1 MRFKMKTGLL
11 LWLLALPLVAAEFE
25 VKSLTEAQAREY
37 KLDTGFYKKATEVQG
52 ILIVTSGRVADV
64 AHHETAYQFDM
75 LMRSLKPEIA
85 ERIRKKRVLCLL
97 IGHNELTSQ
106 MPQFATDKIGK
117 ELDFYN
123 WRRRGFLT
131 RIGTRSTVVFAEEDV
146 MEYEGGM
153 RLESILVHEFGHV
166 VHGAGFDD
174 ALQKRLT
181 ATFEN
186 VAKTGIWNDGRAAQR
201 FRRVTSKKPVSL
213 LTELKQWFPKESP
226 ELLKRA
232 LNEGDILVNSKKANA
247 QVKVTSGD
255 KVLIAFGGPKRCYA
269 SRNRAEY
276 WAEIYQCWFNTNRTM
291 DHDHNHI
298 HTRAQ
303 LIKYDPMG
311 AKLCEDVLGKP
322 DWRFVSPRERAGQA
336 HLKNYDPAKAPKVE
350 DLPHIKVAAND
361 YYDEYWKVFWQRL
374 YDKHEVPSPHTRSLF
389 NGKDLTGW
397 KVDVP
402 HLDNNPDDKVPFVA
416 RDGMLVSLGSPG
428 GHLVHDEVNQNYRLE
443 VEYRF
448 AGKPGNCGVLVHA
461 STPRALYKMFPK
473 SIEVQMYHKN
483 AGDFW
488 CIVEDITVPN
498 MVKRRGPEKNWGIT
512 EGKARR
518 IINLTDGSE
527 KEPGDWNRMVIE
539 CLNDQIKVWVN
550 GDFVNHGSKCTAR
563 KGKIAIQAE
572 GSEVEFRKLALTPI
586 NALTE

>member
-1 MRFKMKTGLL
+1 MKNTYLT
-11 LWLLALPLVAAEFE
+11 LLALFISLPVQAAYQ
-25 VKSLTEAQAREY
+25 VKPLTEVQAREY
-37 KLDTGFYKKATEVQG
+37 KLDTGFYKKATEVQD
-52 ILIVTSGRVADV
+52 ILIVTSGKVADQ

-75 LMRSLKPEIA
+75 LMRNINPQIA
-85 ERIRKKRVLCLL
+85 EAIRKKRVLCLL
-97 IGHNELTSQ
+97 IGHNEFTSQ
-106 MPQFATDKIGK
+106 LPQFTTNKKGED
-117 ELDFYN
+117 LDFYN
-123 WRRRGFLT
+123 WRQRGFLT
-131 RIGTRSTVVFAEEDV
+131 RIGSRPTVVFAEEDV

-153 RLESILVHEFGHV
+153 KLESILIHEFGHV
-166 VHGAGFDD
+166 VHGAGFDE

-181 ATFEN
+181 KTFEN
-186 VAKTGIWNDGRAAQR
+186 VAKTNIWNDGRAAQR
-201 FRRVTSKKPVSL
+201 YRRIKSDDPVSL
-213 LTELKQWFPKESP
+213 FAALKKSFPDESP
-226 ELLKRA
+226 KLIRKCLDS
-232 LNEGDILVNSKKANA
+232 GDILVNGKKTTAK
-247 QVKVTSGD
+247 VKVNKDD
-255 KVLIAFGGPKRCYA
+255 KVLIVFGGPKRCYA

-276 WAEIYQCWFNTNRTM
+276 WAEIYQCWYDTNRTM

-303 LIKYDPMG
+303 LIKYDPLG

-322 DWRFVSPRERAGQA
+322 EWRFVSPRLRAGQG
-336 HLKNYDPAKAPKVE
+336 HLKNYDPTKAPKVE
-350 DLPHIKVAAND
+350 DLPHIKKAAND
-361 YYDEYWKVFWQRL
+361 YYDKYWKVFWQRL
-374 YDKHEVPSPHTRSLF
+374 YDKHEVLSPHTRSLF

-402 HLDNNPDDKVPFVA
+402 HLDKHPDGKVPFVA

-448 AGKPGNCGVLVHA
+448 AGKPGNCGVLVH
-461 STPRALYKMFPK
+461 SSKPRALYKMFPK

-488 CIVEDITVPN
+488 CIVENITVPN

-518 IINLTDGSE
+518 ILNLTDGSE

-539 CLNDQIKVWVN
+539 CLNDQVKVWVN

-572 GSEVEFRKLALTPI
+572 GSEVEFRKLDLTPI
-586 NALTE
+586 NVLTD

>member
-1 MRFKMKTGLL
+1 MKNTYLT
-11 LWLLALPLVAAEFE
+11 LLALFISLPVQAAYQ
-25 VKSLTEAQAREY
+25 VKPLTEVQAREY
-37 KLDTGFYKKATEVQG
+37 KLDTGFYKKATEVQD
-52 ILIVTSGRVADV
+52 ILIVTSGKVADQ

-75 LMRSLKPEIA
+75 LMRNINPQIA
-85 ERIRKKRVLCLL
+85 EAIRKKRVLCLL
-97 IGHNELTSQ
+97 IGHNEFTSQ
-106 MPQFATDKIGK
+106 LPQFTTNKKGED
-117 ELDFYN
+117 LDFYN
-123 WRRRGFLT
+123 WRQRGFLT
-131 RIGTRSTVVFAEEDV
+131 RIGSRPTVVFAEEDV

-153 RLESILVHEFGHV
+153 KLESILIHEFGHV
-166 VHGAGFDD
+166 VHGAGFDE

-181 ATFEN
+181 KTFEN
-186 VAKTGIWNDGRAAQR
+186 VAETNIWNDGRAAQR
-201 FRRVTSKKPVSL
+201 YRRIKSDDPVSL
-213 LTELKQWFPKESP
+213 FAALKKTFPDESP
-226 ELLKRA
+226 KLIRKCLDS
-232 LNEGDILVNSKKANA
+232 GDILVNGKKTTAK
-247 QVKVTSGD
+247 VKVNKDD
-255 KVLIAFGGPKRCYA
+255 KVLIVFGGPKRCYA

-276 WAEIYQCWFNTNRTM
+276 WAEIYQCWYNTNRTM

-303 LIKYDPMG
+303 LIQYDPMG

-322 DWRFVSPRERAGQA
+322 EWRFVSPRLRAGQG
-336 HLKNYDPAKAPKVE
+336 HLKNYDPTKAPKVE
-350 DLPHIKVAAND
+350 DLPHIKKAAND
-361 YYDEYWKVFWQRL
+361 YYDKYWKNFWQRL
-374 YDKHEVPSPHTRSLF
+374 YDKHEVLSPHTRSLF

-402 HLDNNPDDKVPFVA
+402 HLDKHPNDKVPFVT

-448 AGKPGNCGVLVHA
+448 AGKPGNCGVLVH
-461 STPRALYKMFPK
+461 SSKPRALYKMFPK

-488 CIVEDITVPN
+488 CIVENITVPN
-498 MVKRRGPEKNWGIT
+498 MVKRRGLEKNWGIT

-518 IINLTDGSE
+518 ILNLTDGSE

-539 CLNDQIKVWVN
+539 CLNDQVKVWVN

-572 GSEVEFRKLALTPI
+572 GSEVEFRKLDLTPI
-586 NALTE
+586 NVLTD

>member
-1 MRFKMKTGLL
+1 MKKTYLT
-11 LWLLALPLVAAEFE
+11 LLALFISLPVQAAYQ
-25 VKSLTEAQAREY
+25 VKPLTEVQAREY
-37 KLDTGFYKKATEVQG
+37 KLDTGFYKKATEVQD
-52 ILIVTSGRVADV
+52 ILIVTSGKVADR

-75 LMRSLKPEIA
+75 LMRNIKPQIA
-85 ERIRKKRVLCLL
+85 EAIRKKRVLCLL
-97 IGHNELTSQ
+97 IGHNEFTSQ
-106 MPQFATDKIGK
+106 LPQFTTNKKGED
-117 ELDFYN
+117 LDFYN
-123 WRRRGFLT
+123 WRQRGFLT
-131 RIGTRSTVVFAEEDV
+131 RIGSRPTVVFAEEDV

-153 RLESILVHEFGHV
+153 KLESILIHEFGHV
-166 VHGAGFDD
+166 VHGAGFDE

-181 ATFEN
+181 KTFEN
-186 VAKTGIWNDGRAAQR
+186 VAETNIWNDGRATQR
-201 FRRVTSKKPVSL
+201 YRRIKSDDPVSL
-213 LTELKQWFPKESP
+213 FAALKKSFPDESP
-226 ELLKRA
+226 KLIRKCLDS
-232 LNEGDILVNSKKANA
+232 GDILVNGKKTTAK
-247 QVKVTSGD
+247 VKVNKDD
-255 KVLIAFGGPKRCYA
+255 KVLIVFGGPKRCYA

-276 WAEIYQCWFNTNRTM
+276 WAEIYQCWYNTNRTM

-303 LIKYDPMG
+303 LIQYDPMG

-322 DWRFVSPRERAGQA
+322 EWRFVSPRLRAGQG
-336 HLKNYDPAKAPKVE
+336 HLKDYDPTKAPKVE
-350 DLPHIKVAAND
+350 DLPHIKKAAND
-361 YYDEYWKVFWQRL
+361 YYDKYWKNFWQRL
-374 YDKHEVPSPHTRSLF
+374 YDKHEVLSPHTRSLF

-402 HLDNNPDDKVPFVA
+402 HLDKHPDDKVPFVA

-448 AGKPGNCGVLVHA
+448 AGKPGNCGVLVH
-461 STPRALYKMFPK
+461 SSKPRALYKMFPK

-488 CIVEDITVPN
+488 CIVENITVPN
-498 MVKRRGPEKNWGIT
+498 MVKRRGLEKNWGIT

-518 IINLTDGSE
+518 ILNLTDGSE

-539 CLNDQIKVWVN
+539 CLNDQVKVWVN

-572 GSEVEFRKLALTPI
+572 GSEVEFRKLDLTPI
-586 NALTE
+586 NVLTD

>member
-1 MRFKMKTGLL
+1 MKKIYLT
-11 LWLLALPLVAAEFE
+11 LLALFMCPAMQAAYQ
-25 VKSLTEAQAREY
+25 VKPITEEQAREY
-37 KLDTGFYKKATEVQG
+37 KLDTGFYKKATEVQD
-52 ILIVTSGRVADV
+52 ILIVTSGKVADL

-75 LMRSLKPEIA
+75 LMRNIKPQIA
-85 ERIRKKRVLCLL
+85 EAIRKKRVLCLL
-97 IGHNELTSQ
+97 IGHNEFTSQ
-106 MPQFATDKIGK
+106 LPQFTTNKKGE

-123 WRRRGFLT
+123 WRQRGFLT
-131 RIGTRSTVVFAEEDV
+131 RIGSRPTVVFAEEDV

-153 RLESILVHEFGHV
+153 KLESILIHEFGHV
-166 VHGAGFDD
+166 VHGAGFDES
-174 ALQKRLT
+174 LHKRLT
-181 ATFEN
+181 KTFEN
-186 VAKTGIWNDGRAAQR
+186 VSKTGIWNDGRAAQR
-201 FRRVTSKKPVSL
+201 YRRIKSDDPVSL
-213 LTELKQWFPKESP
+213 FESLKKSFPGEDPK
-226 ELLKRA
+226 LIRKC
-232 LNEGDILVNSKKANA
+232 LNGGDILVNGQKTTAN
-247 QVKVTSGD
+247 VKVNKDD
-255 KVLIAFGGPKRCYA
+255 KVLIVFGGDKRCYA

-276 WAEIYQCWFNTNRTM
+276 WAEIYQCWYNTNRTM

-298 HTRAQ
+298 HTREQ
-303 LIKYDPMG
+303 LIQYDPMG

-322 DWRFVSPRERAGQA
+322 DWLFVSPRLRAGQA
-336 HLKNYDPAKAPKVE
+336 HLKNYDPSKAPKVE
-350 DLPHIKVAAND
+350 DLPHIKKAAND
-361 YYDEYWKVFWQRL
+361 YYDKYWKVFWQRL
-374 YDKHEVPSPHTRSLF
+374 YDKHEVLSPHTRSLF

-402 HLDNNPDDKVPFVA
+402 HLDEHPEDKVPFVA

-428 GHLVHDEVNQNYRLE
+428 GHLVHDEVNGNYRLE

-448 AGKPGNCGVLVHA
+448 AGKPGNCGVLVH
-461 STPRALYKMFPK
+461 SSKPRALYKMFPK

-488 CIVEDITVPN
+488 CIVENITVPN

-518 IINLTDGSE
+518 ILNLTDGSE
-527 KEPGDWNRMVIE
+527 KTPGDWNRMVIE

-572 GSEVEFRKLALTPI
+572 GSEVEFRKLDLTPI
-586 NALTE
+586 NVLTD

>member
-1 MRFKMKTGLL
+1 MKKTYLT
-11 LWLLALPLVAAEFE
+11 LLALFISLPVQAAYQ
-25 VKSLTEAQAREY
+25 VKPLTEVQAREY
-37 KLDTGFYKKATEVQG
+37 KLDAGFYKKATEVQD
-52 ILIVTSGRVADV
+52 ILIVTSGKVADR

-75 LMRSLKPEIA
+75 LMRNIKPQIA
-85 ERIRKKRVLCLL
+85 EAIRKKRVLCLL
-97 IGHNELTSQ
+97 IGHNEFTSQ
-106 MPQFATDKIGK
+106 LPQFTTNKKGED
-117 ELDFYN
+117 LDFYN
-123 WRRRGFLT
+123 WRQRGFLT
-131 RIGTRSTVVFAEEDV
+131 RIGSRPTVVFAEEDV

-153 RLESILVHEFGHV
+153 KLESILIHEFGHV
-166 VHGAGFDD
+166 VHGTGFDE

-181 ATFEN
+181 KTFEN
-186 VAKTGIWNDGRAAQR
+186 VAETNIWNDGRATQR
-201 FRRVTSKKPVSL
+201 YRRIKSDDPVSL
-213 LTELKQWFPKESP
+213 FAALKKSFPDESP
-226 ELLKRA
+226 KLIRKCLDS
-232 LNEGDILVNSKKANA
+232 GDILVNGKKTTAK
-247 QVKVTSGD
+247 VKVNKDD
-255 KVLIAFGGPKRCYA
+255 KVLIVFGGPKRCYA

-276 WAEIYQCWFNTNRTM
+276 WAEIYQCWYNTNRTM

-303 LIKYDPMG
+303 LIQYDPMG

-322 DWRFVSPRERAGQA
+322 EWRFVSPRLRAGQG
-336 HLKNYDPAKAPKVE
+336 HLKNYDPTKAPKVE
-350 DLPHIKVAAND
+350 DLPHIKKAAND
-361 YYDEYWKVFWQRL
+361 YYDKYWKNFWQRL

-402 HLDNNPDDKVPFVA
+402 HLDKHPDDKVPFVA

-448 AGKPGNCGVLVHA
+448 AGKPGNCGVLVH
-461 STPRALYKMFPK
+461 SSKPRALYKMFPK

-518 IINLTDGSE
+518 ILNLTDGSE

-539 CLNDQIKVWVN
+539 CLNDQVKVWVN

-572 GSEVEFRKLALTPI
+572 GSEVEFRKLDLTPI
-586 NALTE
+586 NVLTD

>member
-1 MRFKMKTGLL
+1 MKTGILIAS
-11 LWLLALPLVAAEFE
+11 LLALPLMAAAEFA
-25 VKSLTEAQAREY
+25 VKPLTEAQAREY

-106 MPQFATDKIGK
+106 LPQFATDKIGK

-181 ATFEN
+181 TTFEN

>member
-1 MRFKMKTGLL
+1 
-11 LWLLALPLVAAEFE
+11 
-25 VKSLTEAQAREY
+25 
-37 KLDTGFYKKATEVQG
+37 
-52 ILIVTSGRVADV
+52 
-64 AHHETAYQFDM
+64 
-75 LMRSLKPEIA
+75 
-85 ERIRKKRVLCLL
+85 
-97 IGHNELTSQ
+97 
-106 MPQFATDKIGK
+106 
-117 ELDFYN
+117 
-123 WRRRGFLT
+123 
-131 RIGTRSTVVFAEEDV
+131 

-232 LNEGDILVNSKKANA
+232 LNEGDILVNDKKANA
-247 QVKVTSGD
+247 QVKVTSAD

-374 YDKHEVPSPHTRSLF
+374 YDKHEVPSPHTRTLF
-389 NGKDLTGW
+389 NGKDLAGW

-518 IINLTDGSE
+518 ILNLTDGSE

-586 NALTE
+586 NTLTE

>member
-1 MRFKMKTGLL
+1 MKIGILIAS
-11 LWLLALPLVAAEFE
+11 LLALPLMAAAEFA
-25 VKSLTEAQAREY
+25 VKPLTEAQAREY

-106 MPQFATDKIGK
+106 LPQFATDKIGK

-166 VHGAGFDD
+166 VHGAGFDE

-213 LTELKQWFPKESP
+213 LTELKQWFPEESP

-232 LNEGDILVNSKKANA
+232 LNEGDILVNSKKADT
-247 QVKVTSGD
+247 QVKVTSAD

-269 SRNRAEY
+269 SRNHAEY

-303 LIKYDPMG
+303 LIKYDPIG

-336 HLKNYDPAKAPKVE
+336 HLKNYDPAKAPKLE

-498 MVKRRGPEKNWGIT
+498 MVQRRGPEKNWGIT

-518 IINLTDGSE
+518 ILNLTDGSE

-550 GDFVNHGSKCTAR
+550 GDFVNHGAKCTAR